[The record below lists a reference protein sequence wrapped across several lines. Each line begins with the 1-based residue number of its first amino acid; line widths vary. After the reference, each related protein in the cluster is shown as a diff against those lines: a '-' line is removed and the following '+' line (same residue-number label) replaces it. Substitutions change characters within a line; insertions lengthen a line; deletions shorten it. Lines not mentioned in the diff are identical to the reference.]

1 MPLDSANWFAPEGRS
16 NEQAAPIREV
26 DDTTVLLAR
35 ARAFL
40 ERGWCRYTLARDALG
55 LPVDSRSMDA
65 VSWCAIGALD
75 AVGADRSS
83 RFSALLRL
91 QGAIGSKDI
100 VRFNDAQETVET
112 ILAAFDRAIA
122 AGGR

>member
-1 MPLDSANWFAPEGRS
+1 
-16 NEQAAPIREV
+16 
-26 DDTTVLLAR
+26 VLLAR

-40 ERGWCRYTLARDALG
+40 ERGWCRHTLARDALG
-55 LPVDSRSMDA
+55 LAVDSTSAEA

-91 QGAIGSKDI
+91 QSAIGSKDI

-112 ILAAFDRAIA
+112 VLVAFDRAIA
-122 AGGR
+122 AQYANESGLRGRH